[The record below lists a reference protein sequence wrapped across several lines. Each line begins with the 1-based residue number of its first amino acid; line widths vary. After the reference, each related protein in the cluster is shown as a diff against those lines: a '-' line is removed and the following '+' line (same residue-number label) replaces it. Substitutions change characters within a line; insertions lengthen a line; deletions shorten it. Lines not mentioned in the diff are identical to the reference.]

1 MQLLPGAPRALAVLE
16 VPLPT
21 TPCPP
26 QCAHSAD
33 APRRA
38 TPRCRVKCALRGQV
52 AAHAR
57 VEWNCARFC
66 LGGACPA
73 ADPVRGACAC
83 RPDRV
88 GVACETH
95 LLRDHLHL
103 PPPGADADAGAGRG
117 VAGSGPRWPGA
128 EGGDETCPISTGG
141 VGEWDAEEFQA
152 ALAALA
158 RAQSPDACAS
168 RDVMVRVPWL

>member
-1 MQLLPGAPRALAVLE
+1 
-16 VPLPT
+16 
-21 TPCPP
+21 
-26 QCAHSAD
+26 
-33 APRRA
+33 
-38 TPRCRVKCALRGQV
+38 
-52 AAHAR
+52 
-57 VEWNCARFC
+57 
-66 LGGACPA
+66 
-73 ADPVRGACAC
+73 
-83 RPDRV
+83 V

-128 EGGDETCPISTGG
+128 EGARG
-141 VGEWDAEEFQA
+141 VGEWDAKEFQA

>member
-1 MQLLPGAPRALAVLE
+1 M
-16 VPLPT
+16 
-21 TPCPP
+21 
-26 QCAHSAD
+26 
-33 APRRA
+33 
-38 TPRCRVKCALRGQV
+38 
-52 AAHAR
+52 
-57 VEWNCARFC
+57 
-66 LGGACPA
+66 
-73 ADPVRGACAC
+73 
-83 RPDRV
+83 

-128 EGGDETCPISTGG
+128 EGVDQFLSIG
-141 VGEWDAEEFQA
+141 VGEWDAQEFQA